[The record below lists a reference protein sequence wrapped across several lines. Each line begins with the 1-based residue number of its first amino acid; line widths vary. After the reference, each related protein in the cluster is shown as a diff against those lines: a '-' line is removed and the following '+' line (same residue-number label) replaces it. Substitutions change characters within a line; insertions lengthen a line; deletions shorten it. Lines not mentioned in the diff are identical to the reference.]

1 VTVME
6 SASRPSG
13 KRLQGKW
20 HEGGTKLRIP
30 YLWGRGEEVFR
41 LDNLPVAMLA
51 SGKGNWHANL

>member
-1 VTVME
+1 ME

-30 YLWGRGEEVFR
+30 YLWGRGEEVFH
-41 LDNLPVAMLA
+41 LDNLPVAILA